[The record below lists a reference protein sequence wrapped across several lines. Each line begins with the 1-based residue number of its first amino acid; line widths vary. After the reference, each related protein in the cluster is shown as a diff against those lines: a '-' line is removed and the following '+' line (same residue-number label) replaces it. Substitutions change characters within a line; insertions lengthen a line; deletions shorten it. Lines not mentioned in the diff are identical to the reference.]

1 LILGSLADSIF
12 SPFLFSPAMLS
23 HNIIWPLL
31 ICQIDLYQLFYQINQ
46 ISLFLICLPTTRT
59 LSSKFISSDA
69 YLVFLNVYRDFKV
82 KMQLLLRAIIESTS
96 YSQDCLMQK
105 IKLIQIFHF

>member
-1 LILGSLADSIF
+1 
-12 SPFLFSPAMLS
+12 M
-23 HNIIWPLL
+23 
-31 ICQIDLYQLFYQINQ
+31 
-46 ISLFLICLPTTRT
+46 RT

-82 KMQLLLRAIIESTS
+82 KMQLLLRAIIASIS